1 MVFNYFTGCTIIRK
15 NNQGQCIK
23 SEEFFLRLNT
33 DFKLQLSLKDVSN
46 RIYTV
51 ILKGDDFYR
60 QKNCWCL
67 KNE

>member
-1 MVFNYFTGCTIIRK
+1 MHNHT
-15 NNQGQCIK
+15 
-23 SEEFFLRLNT
+23 EEQSGTMHKIGRVFFLRLNT